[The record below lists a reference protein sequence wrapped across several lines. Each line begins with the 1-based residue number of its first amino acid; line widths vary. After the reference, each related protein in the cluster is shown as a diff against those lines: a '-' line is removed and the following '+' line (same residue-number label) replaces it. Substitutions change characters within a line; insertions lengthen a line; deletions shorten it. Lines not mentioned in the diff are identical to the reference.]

1 MCTPGTSGSFVMS
14 DPTGEKRWRAA
25 EITVSDSRRG
35 VDVDDR
41 SGDIIV
47 ARFALLPADVV
58 ARERVPDDIE
68 RIRAAAEQCAEH
80 ADILILTGGTG
91 LGPRDVTPQAL
102 RPLFDYEVPGMAEVM
117 RHQGLKSTPHAML
130 SRQVVGV
137 TRNCLVLSLPGS
149 PAAVAECLD
158 AVWPALPHAL
168 ALISG
173 NTRHSD
179 QSTPTI

>member
-1 MCTPGTSGSFVMS
+1 MRSMS
-14 DPTGEKRWRAA
+14 AEQRWRAA

-35 VDVDDR
+35 VDADDR
-41 SGDIIV
+41 SGDVIV

-58 ARERVPDDIE
+58 ARESVIDDVDS
-68 RIRAAAEQCAEH
+68 IRAAVVHCAEQ
-80 ADILILTGGTG
+80 ADVLILTGGTG

-102 RPLFDYEVPGMAEVM
+102 LPLFDYQVPGMAEVM
-117 RHQGLKSTPHAML
+117 RHDGLRSTPHAML

-137 TRNCLVLSLPGS
+137 TRDCLVMSLPGS
-149 PAAVAECLD
+149 PSAVAECLD

-173 NTRHSD
+173 NTRHPD
-179 QSTPTI
+179 PPKPAT

>member
-1 MCTPGTSGSFVMS
+1 MR
-14 DPTGEKRWRAA
+14 DLREEKRWRAA

-35 VDVDDR
+35 VDADDR
-41 SGDIIV
+41 SGDVIV
-47 ARFALLPADVV
+47 ARFALLPADIV
-58 ARERVPDDIE
+58 ARESVTDDID
-68 RIRAAAEQCAEH
+68 RIRAAVEECAEKS
-80 ADILILTGGTG
+80 DIVILTGGTG

-102 RPLFDYEVPGMAEVM
+102 LPLFDYEVPGMAEVM
-117 RHQGLKSTPHAML
+117 RHHGLKSTPHAML

-149 PAAVAECLD
+149 PTAVAECLD

-173 NTRHSD
+173 NTRHPEH
-179 QSTPTI
+179 STRTG

>member
-1 MCTPGTSGSFVMS
+1 MS
-14 DPTGEKRWRAA
+14 LIPDAPRRRIA

-35 VDVDDR
+35 VDSDDR
-41 SGDIIV
+41 SGDVIV

-58 ARERVPDDIE
+58 ARESVPDSVDA
-68 RIRAAAEQCAEH
+68 IRAAVGECVPK
-80 ADILILTGGTG
+80 ADIVVLTGGTG

-102 RPLFDYEVPGMAEVM
+102 LPLLDYEVPGMAEAM
-117 RHQGLKSTPHAML
+117 RQQGLASTPHAML

-137 TRNCLVLSLPGS
+137 IGACLVMSLPGS
-149 PAAVAECLD
+149 PRAVAECLD

-168 ALISG
+168 DLIAG

-179 QSTPTI
+179 GSTEPATSG

>member
-1 MCTPGTSGSFVMS
+1 MS
-14 DPTGEKRWRAA
+14 VDPEARSWRGA

-35 VDVDDR
+35 VDSDDR
-41 SGDIIV
+41 SGDVIV

-58 ARERVPDDIE
+58 VRRSVADDVE
-68 RIRAAAEQCAEH
+68 EIRAAVRECVGR
-80 ADILILTGGTG
+80 ADVVILTGGTG

-102 RPLFDYEVPGMAEVM
+102 LPLLDYQVPGMAEVM
-117 RHQGLKSTPHAML
+117 RHQGLESTPHAML

-137 TRNCLVLSLPGS
+137 VSGCLVLSLPGS
-149 PAAVAECLD
+149 PRAVAECLD

-173 NTRHSD
+173 NTRHPE
-179 QSTPTI
+179 QAETAN

>member
-1 MCTPGTSGSFVMS
+1 MLE
-14 DPTGEKRWRAA
+14 EKRWRAA

-35 VDVDDR
+35 VDADDR
-41 SGDIIV
+41 SGDVII
-47 ARFALLPADVV
+47 ARFALLPADVI
-58 ARERVPDDIE
+58 ARTSVPDDID
-68 RIRAAAEQCAEH
+68 RIRVAVRQCTKK

-102 RPLFDYEVPGMAEVM
+102 QSMFEYEVPGMAEVM
-117 RHQGLKSTPHAML
+117 RQQGLRSTPHAML

-137 TRNCLVLSLPGS
+137 TMHCLVLSLPGS

-173 NTRHSD
+173 NTRHPE
-179 QSTPTI
+179 QPAPST

>member
-1 MCTPGTSGSFVMS
+1 MS
-14 DPTGEKRWRAA
+14 DADERRWRAA

-35 VDVDDR
+35 VDADDR
-41 SGDIIV
+41 SGDVIV

-58 ARERVPDDIE
+58 TRKSVPDDIE
-68 RIRAAAEQCAEH
+68 EIRAAVRQCTAT
-80 ADILILTGGTG
+80 ADVIILTGGTG

-102 RPLFDYEVPGMAEVM
+102 APIFDYEVPGMAEVM
-117 RHQGLKSTPHAML
+117 RHQGMQSTPHAML

-137 TRNCLVLSLPGS
+137 MGNCLVLALPGS

-168 ALISG
+168 AVLSG
-173 NTRHSD
+173 NTRHPDPASPA
-179 QSTPTI
+179 T

>member
-1 MCTPGTSGSFVMS
+1 MSVDPGARS
-14 DPTGEKRWRAA
+14 WRGA

-35 VDVDDR
+35 VDSDDR
-41 SGDIIV
+41 SGDVIV

-58 ARERVPDDIE
+58 VRKSVADDVE
-68 RIRAAAEQCAEH
+68 EIRAVVRECVGQT
-80 ADILILTGGTG
+80 DVVILTGGTG

-102 RPLFDYEVPGMAEVM
+102 RPMLDYEVPGMAEVM
-117 RHQGLKSTPHAML
+117 RQQGLQSTPHAML

-137 TRNCLVLSLPGS
+137 VEGCLVLALPGS
-149 PAAVAECLD
+149 PRAVAECLD

-173 NTRHSD
+173 DTRHPEEAD
-179 QSTPTI
+179 PAN